1 MSVAYYSVAAYA
13 LYQTVQVDLGRT
25 EYSSE
30 QGLPTGYRMVEY
42 NLTIAQANET
52 NTNIASEC
60 GH

>member
-1 MSVAYYSVAAYA
+1 MVAAYA
-13 LYQTVQVDLGRT
+13 LYQTVQVDLGRP